1 MPVQFLTQNWPLILG
16 LLLFGGFAYLI
27 LDEWEDADAASDA
40 VANAGERADSVTG
53 EFLGAVGALV
63 AGAMMIAM
71 TIGQQIMQTASM
83 LEPFLGQIPVLA
95 GHLVVALLGYLSLRG
110 VLGLTATQ
118 YGYVV
123 VLVTIVALFVRY
135 GRD

>member
-27 LDEWEDADAASDA
+27 LDEWQEAEAASDA
-40 VANAGERADSVTG
+40 VASAGERADSVTG
-53 EFLGAVGALV
+53 EFLGAFGALV
-63 AGAMMIAM
+63 AGLLMIAM

-83 LEPFLGQIPVLA
+83 LEPVLGQVPLLA
-95 GHLVVALLGYLSLRG
+95 GHLIVAVLGFLSLEG
-110 VLGLTATQ
+110 VLGLTAME
-118 YGYVV
+118 YGYAV
-123 VLVTIVALFVRY
+123 VLVTVIALFIRY